1 MRLSEATTYA
11 DNAFANVDNIDV
23 LVLDGA
29 NTVTFN
35 SDADTTGFATVIGG
49 NGNSDYT
56 HDTGFLSAVTF
67 IGGNGDDT
75 FRGTLAALASDSIDG
90 GLGEN
95 TWVLTNASALAN
107 DGDFDRIQAGTVQV
121 LITANGDN
129 DITLGSNADT
139 AGISTLIGGAG
150 NDDIDASA
158 YTSNLTFIAT
168 LGGSDTFLGGS
179 GNDDVLF
186 ANNSDLASSNV
197 DGGTGTTDAI
207 RFTGAD
213 AFVDANF
220 TNVTNIDEVF
230 FANGTNSITIDTEV
244 AAAGVQTLTGGT
256 GADSFTKTNAT
267 VMTLVGGTGDDVF
280 TFSTAAIFAADSIA
294 GGANNDTIVL
304 SEDTVTLNDSNFDL
318 ILSVESFTT
327 ANGDNDLTLGSNADN
342 VAGILTV
349 TGGMGNDDIDAS
361 AYDSEVTLN
370 GGSGGSDTLTGG
382 SGADRLKAWSTSG
395 LASTNAFN
403 DTLTGGSG
411 ADVFVLGDTIS
422 NAYGQASMD
431 DASNYRAAIT
441 DFNADADIFE
451 LFLNGATG
459 NFSNNGTNLISIR
472 NSDNTK
478 DVYRLAYND
487 TSKVASLYQVDGAG
501 GLLGIATVNNYTGT
515 FADNTAATNFN
526 LVG

>member
-1 MRLSEATTYA
+1 
-11 DNAFANVDNIDV
+11 V
-23 LVLDGA
+23 LVLNGA
-29 NTVTFN
+29 NTVTLDSN
-35 SDADTTGFATVIGG
+35 ADTTGFASVIGG
-49 NGNSDYT
+49 NAVSSYDILA
-56 HDTGFLSAVTF
+56 GFNNALTLV
-67 IGGNGDDT
+67 GGM
-75 FRGTLAALASDSIDG
+75 
-90 GLGEN
+90 
-95 TWVLTNASALAN
+95 
-107 DGDFDRIQAGTVQV
+107 
-121 LITANGDN
+121 
-129 DITLGSNADT
+129 NAD
-139 AGISTLIGGAG
+139 
-150 NDDIDASA
+150 DVDASA
-158 YTSNLTFIAT
+158 YTSDLTFIAT
-168 LGGSDTFLGGS
+168 LGGSDTFMGGS

-186 ANNSDLASSNV
+186 ANNSDLAISSV
-197 DGGTGTTDAI
+197 DGGTGTTNTI
-207 RFTGAD
+207 RFTAADTFAD
-213 AFVDANF
+213 ADF
-220 TNVTNIDEVF
+220 TNVSNIDEVF

-267 VMTLVGGTGDDVF
+267 VMTLVGGAGNDVF

-294 GGANNDTIVL
+294 GGNNNDTIVL
-304 SEDTVTLNDSNFDL
+304 SEDAVTLNDSNFDL

-361 AYDSEVTLN
+361 AYDSAVTLN

-403 DTLTGGSG
+403 DTLTGGSD

-451 LFLNGATG
+451 LFLNGATD
-459 NFSNNGTNLISIR
+459 NFSNNGTDLISIR

-515 FADNTAATNFN
+515 FADNNVAATNFH